1 MSKNIFVYADWE
13 SISKP
18 TLIGILNADLLR
30 GKEIFSF
37 EYDSQWLKTQQF
49 FLDLDLMFY
58 KGRQYTPQDKS
69 LFGIFTDSCPDR
81 WGRLLMT
88 RREAILAREEKRAP
102 KKLVESDFLLGIQ
115 DSARMGALRFKT
127 IKMNELGFQRAAV
140 LWSCPRKVGQ
150 GRKTAGFELRAGF
163 LP

>member
-49 FLDLDLMFY
+49 FLDPDLMLY
-58 KGRQYTPQDKS
+58 KGRQYTQHDKT

-88 RREAILAREEKRAP
+88 RREAIFAREENRTVRIRSVMFYGNWAGRYYQLSNASVRYIP
-102 KKLVESDFLLGIQ
+102 D
-115 DSARMGALRFKT
+115 LRRLK
-127 IKMNELGFQRAAV
+127 A
-140 LWSCPRKVGQ
+140 
-150 GRKTAGFELRAGF
+150 
-163 LP
+163 